1 MTGHACGSHCGW
13 CGACSADYDRN
24 PELEPVAWPFCD
36 ECGRDCIR
44 ALSLAG
50 VGVACSRDCL
60 DKLAAKHEQRMRK
73 VSA

>member
-1 MTGHACGSHCGW
+1 MNCCSARCGHCGR
-13 CGACSADYDRN
+13 CDD
-24 PELEPVAWPFCD
+24 EPRQESEPLPFCD
-36 ECGRDCIR
+36 NCGRDCIR

-60 DKLAAKHEQRMRK
+60 NKLAAKHEQRMRK